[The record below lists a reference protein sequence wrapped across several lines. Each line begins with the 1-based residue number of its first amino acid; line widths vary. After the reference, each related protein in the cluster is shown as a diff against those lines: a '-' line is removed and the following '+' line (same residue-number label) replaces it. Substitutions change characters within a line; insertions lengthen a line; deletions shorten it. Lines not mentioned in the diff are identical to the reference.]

1 VTPVTASPLPRAYIR
16 ANGFREDPMSQH
28 IGARI
33 VAFFGI
39 SAFLTA
45 VLAVPYVTIH

>member
-1 VTPVTASPLPRAYIR
+1 
-16 ANGFREDPMSQH
+16 MSQH

-39 SAFLTA
+39 SAFMTA
-45 VLAVPYVTIH
+45 MLAVPYVTLR

>member
-1 VTPVTASPLPRAYIR
+1 
-16 ANGFREDPMSQH
+16 MSQH

-39 SAFLTA
+39 SAFFA
-45 VLAVPYVTIH
+45 AMLAVPYVTIH

>member
-1 VTPVTASPLPRAYIR
+1 
-16 ANGFREDPMSQH
+16 MSQH

-39 SAFLTA
+39 SAFMTA
-45 VLAVPYVTIH
+45 MLAVPYVTIH

>member
-1 VTPVTASPLPRAYIR
+1 
-16 ANGFREDPMSQH
+16 MSAH

-39 SAFLTA
+39 SAFFTA
-45 VLAVPYVTIH
+45 MLALPYATIH